1 MWVWKRTQEILIK
14 VQPVV
19 NILKGAVLRLC
30 GVEVRRPLQISE
42 SKIVETSAEPIRETT
57 MTFRTG
63 TLVRTVGSWEGWI
76 TLGVAYSYDDWLE
89 ASKEHDTEYNRRYVY
104 VKAIAGRLAN
114 EHPEE
119 LEELGGYY
127 PQNLEIISTTE

>member
-1 MWVWKRTQEILIK
+1 MWAWKRTQEILIK
-14 VQPVV
+14 VQRVV
-19 NILKGAVLRLC
+19 NILKGAALRLC

-42 SKIVETSAEPIRETT
+42 SKIVERSVESEMT

-63 TLVRTVGSWEGWI
+63 TLVRTTGNWEGWI

-89 ASKEHDTEYNRRYVY
+89 ASNEQDTEYNRRYVY
-104 VKAIAGRLAN
+104 VKAIAGRLAK

-119 LEELGGYY
+119 LEVLGGYY
-127 PQNLEIISTTE
+127 PTNLEIISTTE

>member
-1 MWVWKRTQEILIK
+1 MWAWKRTQEILIK
-14 VQPVV
+14 VQRVV
-19 NILKGAVLRLC
+19 NTLKGAALRLC

-42 SKIVETSAEPIRETT
+42 SKIVETSVESETT

-63 TLVRTVGSWEGWI
+63 TLVRTIGNWEGWI

>member
-1 MWVWKRTQEILIK
+1 
-14 VQPVV
+14 
-19 NILKGAVLRLC
+19 
-30 GVEVRRPLQISE
+30 VEVRRPLQISE

>member
-1 MWVWKRTQEILIK
+1 MLVWKRTPEILK
-14 VQPVV
+14 RLLLVV
-19 NILKGAVLRLC
+19 NTLKGAALRLC

-42 SKIVETSAEPIRETT
+42 SKIVETSVEPTRETT

-63 TLVRTVGSWEGWI
+63 TLVRTIGQWEGWI
-76 TLGVAYSYDDWLE
+76 TLGVVYSYDDWLE

-104 VKAIAGRLAN
+104 VKAIAGKLAN

>member
-1 MWVWKRTQEILIK
+1 MLVWKQAQEILIK
-14 VQPVV
+14 VQLVV
-19 NILKGAVLRLC
+19 NTLKGAALRLC

-42 SKIVETSAEPIRETT
+42 SKIVETSVESETT

-63 TLVRTVGSWEGWI
+63 TLVRTIGNWEGWI

-89 ASKEHDTEYNRRYVY
+89 TSKEHDNEYNRRYVY
-104 VKAIAGRLAN
+104 VKAIAGRLAK
-114 EHPEE
+114 EHPQE
-119 LEELGGYY
+119 LEVLGGYY

>member
-1 MWVWKRTQEILIK
+1 VLAWKRTQEILIK
-14 VQPVV
+14 VQRVV
-19 NILKGAVLRLC
+19 NILKGAALRLC

-42 SKIVETSAEPIRETT
+42 SKIVERSVESEMT

-63 TLVRTVGSWEGWI
+63 TLVRTTGNWEGWI

-89 ASKEHDTEYNRRYVY
+89 ASNEQDTEYNRRYVY
-104 VKAIAGRLAN
+104 VKAIAGRLAK

-119 LEELGGYY
+119 LEVLGGYY
-127 PQNLEIISTTE
+127 PTNLEIISTTE

>member
-1 MWVWKRTQEILIK
+1 VLVWKRAQEILIK
-14 VQPVV
+14 VQLVV
-19 NILKGAVLRLC
+19 NTLKGAALRLC

-42 SKIVETSAEPIRETT
+42 SKIVETSVESETT

-63 TLVRTVGSWEGWI
+63 TLVRTIGNWEGWI

-89 ASKEHDTEYNRRYVY
+89 ASKEHDNEHNRRYVY
-104 VKAIAGRLAN
+104 VKAIAGRLAK
-114 EHPEE
+114 EHPQE
-119 LEELGGYY
+119 LEVLGGYY

>member
-1 MWVWKRTQEILIK
+1 MLVWKRAQEILIK
-14 VQPVV
+14 VQLVV
-19 NILKGAVLRLC
+19 NTLKGAALRLC

-42 SKIVETSAEPIRETT
+42 SKIVETSVESETT

-63 TLVRTVGSWEGWI
+63 TLVRTIGNWEGWI

-104 VKAIAGRLAN
+104 VKAIAGRLAK

-119 LEELGGYY
+119 LEVLGGYY